1 MTEEIMFTRKAPLG
15 KVQAEMQVRPKRR
28 WDSDEPIVAMNPV
41 PMNVGN
47 GWQGRIQGTLTD
59 DSERRQRVK
68 KPGVDAKGLSE
79 TEKPK

>member
-1 MTEEIMFTRKAPLG
+1 
-15 KVQAEMQVRPKRR
+15 
-28 WDSDEPIVAMNPV
+28 MNPV